1 MPYQVR
7 SRAILPLR
15 FVENPHVKRVLPML
29 GHAAYVALASGFMLT
44 DIFSLRCLLVG
55 GYTGLTCFHMMH
67 PKPLR
72 IPMGWSAVFVAVNA
86 MMAARIAMERW
97 PPGMTDADVK
107 LRSAFFD
114 RLTPAQFKL
123 VLELG
128 ERQELPHG
136 TVLTREKAPCAQL
149 YFVEG
154 GEASLALGGEHVAT
168 IFRGGFINDVAFQ
181 QGEGAGAYGTAT
193 AQGTLYVI
201 RWDQRRLRDELEAN
215 PTLRSSMNHILIA
228 SLVDQLLQRYKQE
241 QQGALAN
248 EARMEDR
255 ERRQSAPHKKQGEHA
270 PVKKRNSRL
279 RAHVTEEN
287 FQLGL
292 EQARVL
298 ARDKNGS

>member
-1 MPYQVR
+1 MMVPPSCATSRGFACRERGVR
-7 SRAILPLR
+7 S
-15 FVENPHVKRVLPML
+15 EQT
-29 GHAAYVALASGFMLT
+29 ALCDGGGSG
-44 DIFSLRCLLVG
+44 S
-55 GYTGLTCFHMMH
+55 
-67 PKPLR
+67 
-72 IPMGWSAVFVAVNA
+72 
-86 MMAARIAMERW
+86 
-97 PPGMTDADVK
+97 
-107 LRSAFFD
+107 
-114 RLTPAQFKL
+114 
-123 VLELG
+123 
-128 ERQELPHG
+128 
-136 TVLTREKAPCAQL
+136 
-149 YFVEG
+149 
-154 GEASLALGGEHVAT
+154 
-168 IFRGGFINDVAFQ
+168 
-181 QGEGAGAYGTAT
+181 
-193 AQGTLYVI
+193 
-201 RWDQRRLRDELEAN
+201 DELEAN